1 MAKRVAIAFTKSEL
15 ERLKQTSKLSGSSSL
30 SEFVK
35 KLVLDALG
43 DGIYDKLTSIVNM
56 YSSISNKVVTTI
68 YLDDNTYNKLYELST
83 KYDIALSTLIRA
95 LSLYK
100 LDHGGH
106 SNDEVRIKVPKPNGL
121 WAKYDFTELTAYLE
135 CKNGHRLLEIALG
148 QDMYKAAKTLGQL
161 KIRCAICG
169 SNTLYI
175 HIVVKD
181 KREVVAN
188 AQA

>member
-1 MAKRVAIAFTKSEL
+1 MPKRVAIAFTKSEL
-15 ERLKQTSKLSGSSSL
+15 ERLKQASKLSGSSSL

-100 LDHGGH
+100 LDH
-106 SNDEVRIKVPKPNGL
+106 SNDEVRIKVPKPCGL

-175 HIVVKD
+175 HIVAKD